1 MSWASPALS
10 ERKAPAECSE
20 GSDGNRVAAASAVV
34 QVATSA
40 SVHLLCVLQLLWF
53 DRLSHAHTRMSE
65 LWLLLTPTLPLF
77 PPGVG
82 THDYADTSLWI
93 MNRVTLLYSW
103 GRWSQGRRLMEREE
117 CVCEQECS
125 FIKTEAVTQ
134 EAPLCEHLLWGTGT
148 ELTTAR
154 QHTVFLW
161 VTYLY
166 LMIFTDSVFTVEDV
180 LPLF

>member
-1 MSWASPALS
+1 MSWASSALR

-40 SVHLLCVLQLLWF
+40 SVHLLCVLQLLQF

-77 PPGVG
+77 PLGVG

-93 MNRVTLLYSW
+93 MNRVTLSYSW
-103 GRWSQGRRLMEREE
+103 GRWSQGRRLMEREA
-117 CVCEQECS
+117 CVCVSRSAASLKLRQLH
-125 FIKTEAVTQ
+125 KKL
-134 EAPLCEHLLWGTGT
+134 LCVNIFCEGLGQSW
-148 ELTTAR
+148 R
-154 QHTVFLW
+154 QHSNTLLS
-161 VTYLY
+161 YGNLS
-166 LMIFTDSVFTVEDV
+166 IFTDSLSAFTVEDV